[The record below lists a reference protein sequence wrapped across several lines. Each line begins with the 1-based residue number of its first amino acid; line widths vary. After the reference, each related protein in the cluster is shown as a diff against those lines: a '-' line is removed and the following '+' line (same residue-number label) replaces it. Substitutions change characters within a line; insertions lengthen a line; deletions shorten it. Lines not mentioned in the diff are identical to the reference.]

1 MNKPNLS
8 EHGNVDE
15 LLPWY
20 VNKTLDE
27 REHARVERHLETC
40 TACQENVRLWSQVQN
55 TVRNDSP
62 VPFVPEPNVDAMLN
76 VVEADGRRCSASG
89 EKKLLLVA
97 ASIMLAVAVAFTVGN
112 RLTPETPAQFE
123 TVMSESTDNSVQY
136 IIEIR
141 FDENASPEQRRQIL
155 DAFGNVS
162 FDAPLDADVLT
173 LHLGAESLPELQ
185 ERVDDVRA
193 LPYVNDAKIVAVHL
207 PVD

>member
-8 EHGNVDE
+8 EHGSVDE

-27 REHARVERHLETC
+27 RERAKVVRHLEAC
-40 TACQENVRLWSQVQN
+40 TACQENVRLWSQVQS

-62 VPFVPEPNVDAMLN
+62 VPFVPEPNVEVMLN
-76 VVEADGRRCSASG
+76 VVEADGRRWSASG
-89 EKKLLLVA
+89 ARKPLLVA
-97 ASIMLAVAVAFTVGN
+97 ASIVLAVAVAFTVGN
-112 RLTPETPAQFE
+112 RLTTETPAQFE
-123 TVMSESTDNSVQY
+123 TVMSESADNTVQY

-141 FDENASPEQRRQIL
+141 FDENASPEQRKEIL
-155 DAFGNVS
+155 DALGNVA

-173 LHLGAESLPELQ
+173 LHLGAESLPELE
-185 ERVDDVRA
+185 ERMDDVRA
-193 LPYVNDAKIVAVHL
+193 LPYINDAKIVAVHL

>member
-8 EHGNVDE
+8 EHGNVE
-15 LLPWY
+15 KLLPWY

-27 REHARVERHLETC
+27 RERARVERHLETC
-40 TACQENVRLWSQVQN
+40 TACQENVRLWSQVQS

-76 VVEADGRRCSASG
+76 VVEADGRRWSASG
-89 EKKLLLVA
+89 AQKLLLVA
-97 ASIMLAVAVAFTVGN
+97 ASIVLAVAMAFTVGN

-123 TVMSESTDNSVQY
+123 TVMSESADNSVQY
-136 IIEIR
+136 IIEMR
-141 FDENASPEQRRQIL
+141 FDENASPEQRKQIL
-155 DAFGNVS
+155 DSLGNVT
-162 FDAPLDADVLT
+162 FEAPLDADVLT
-173 LHLGAESLPELQ
+173 LHLSAESLPELQ

-193 LPYVNDAKIVAVHL
+193 LPYVNDAKIIAVHL